1 MAKNIIFIVCLFFS
15 IYSEG
20 LCNTTNSCE
29 EMNNKTLVTIEKQ
42 DNDKEITVKPG
53 DIIRIELEEMGSAGY
68 SWVVDNLNTEY
79 LEMLSKGTKPIS
91 EDKPGAPVL
100 RIWMFKAKKKGFVE
114 INMDHYRVWE
124 GKEKATEHFSIKVLI
139 K

>member
-1 MAKNIIFIVCLFFS
+1 MAKKIIFIVCLFFS

-29 EMNNKTLVTIEKQ
+29 EMNDKTLVTIEKQ
-42 DNDKEITVKPG
+42 DNGKEITVKPG

-68 SWVVDNLNTEY
+68 SWFVDNLNTEH

-100 RIWMFKAKKKGFVE
+100 GIWMFKAKKKGFVE

-124 GKEKATEHFSIKVLI
+124 GKEKATEHFSVKLLI